1 MVLYIPQKNSQCSI
15 ILIHKLQFTHINM
28 NTTDYWLMAREY
40 SVWNS
45 VVAALQSWIADLEG
59 HILNSAIEE
68 VYTAFF
74 HSTSAHILHQQSD
87 KILFDHFATTLNAT
101 FESKL
106 ALEDEGYESSSENF
120 NIPTPLQRPSRI
132 HHISSIENASFDPI
146 PVTPHHSRELHLKPV
161 CRRLT
166 YSSSDDDDK
175 TEDDVPSPCNAPQVQ
190 YHACDP

>member
-1 MVLYIPQKNSQCSI
+1 MVLYIPQKNSQCGI

-40 SVWNS
+40 SVWNA
-45 VVAALQSWIADLEG
+45 VVAALQFWIADLEA
-59 HILNSAIEE
+59 HVLSSAIEE

-74 HSTSAHILHQQSD
+74 YSTSAHILHQQSD
-87 KILFDHFATTLNAT
+87 KILFGHFATTLNAT

-106 ALEDEGYESSSENF
+106 ALEDEGYESGSENF
-120 NIPTPLQRPSRI
+120 NIPTPLQRPSNI
-132 HHISSIENASFDPI
+132 HHISSIKNASFDPI
-146 PVTPHHSRELHLKPV
+146 PVTPHSSREFHLKPV